1 MIQSRNRIA
10 HGTAL
15 SVLFV
20 SVRVNNGYKDTRS
33 FLTVYSITFRFYVK
47 KSVGKSIR
55 VREREKAN
63 VCGEQSAKDS
73 RKLITWKRSG
83 VASVQKQTP
92 SAYKFVWDSAR
103 NPVALAHVEIKIK
116 EKEGKWREKHGEGN
130 MGMKYKSVRERSIAV
145 AANFPNFVNKLPE
158 TKILKR
164 IVKVLTS
171 SRTLAI
177 YPFLPSFAD
186 CVYLFSNPRENNF
199 LHYNLSPPRS
209 LLISLLF
216 FSRRASYAYHIDTT
230 R

>member
-33 FLTVYSITFRFYVK
+33 FLTVYSIRFRFYVK

-63 VCGEQSAKDS
+63 VRGEQSAKDS

-116 EKEGKWREKHGEGN
+116 EKGRKMAGEAWGGQHGDE
-130 MGMKYKSVRERSIAV
+130 I
-145 AANFPNFVNKLPE
+145 
-158 TKILKR
+158 
-164 IVKVLTS
+164 
-171 SRTLAI
+171 
-177 YPFLPSFAD
+177 
-186 CVYLFSNPRENNF
+186 
-199 LHYNLSPPRS
+199 
-209 LLISLLF
+209 
-216 FSRRASYAYHIDTT
+216 
-230 R
+230 